1 MSLVKMICFIEMDT
15 STIFSILNA
24 LCLIRA
30 DRETIIAKFKLWS

>member
-1 MSLVKMICFIEMDT
+1 MDT

-30 DRETIIAKFKLWS
+30 NRETIIA